1 MARSYATAARLKR
14 TAARRICGAVTTK
27 PGTFAQRFATL
38 RKQRG
43 PFCLGL
49 DPTPELLLAWGLK
62 DDIWGLRTFCNRL
75 IDAAA
80 QQVSVWKPQSAFFER
95 FGAAGLEVLADI
107 IGSIHAVGALALL
120 DVKRGDIGST
130 NEAYASALLG
140 PDSALGAD
148 AVTLHAYLGFAALE
162 PFLQRA
168 QRTGCGLFVMV
179 RSSNPE
185 GDALQHAQIAP
196 GVSVAQYL
204 CDEIR
209 AHNAKVQPDGI
220 GPVGAVIGLTCDDA
234 AEHVAR
240 VDNGLVLAPGI
251 GAQGGTFEQLRL
263 RFAGGKERVL
273 VSASRAV
280 LARGP
285 DERALRKAITEH
297 CSAAMEAL
305 S

>member
-1 MARSYATAARLKR
+1 MS
-14 TAARRICGAVTTK
+14 TK
-27 PGTFAQRFATL
+27 PGTFAQRFAVL

-49 DPTPELLLAWGLK
+49 DPTPELLAAWGLK
-62 DDIWGLRTFCNRL
+62 DDIWGLRTFCNRVV
-75 IDAAA
+75 DAGA
-80 QQVSVWKPQSAFFER
+80 QQISVWKPQSAFFER

-107 IGSIHAVGALALL
+107 IGSIHAMGGLALL

-140 PDSALGAD
+140 PDSAMGAD

-168 QRTGCGLFVMV
+168 QRTGCGLFVVV

-185 GDALQHAQIAP
+185 GEALQHAQIAP
-196 GVSVAQYL
+196 GVTVAQRL

-209 AHNAKVQPDGI
+209 AHNDKAQPDGI

-234 AEHVAR
+234 GEHLAR
-240 VDNGLVLAPGI
+240 LSNALVLAPGL
-251 GAQGGTFEQLRL
+251 GAQGGTFEQLAQ
-263 RFAGGKERVL
+263 RFGSAKERVL
-273 VSASRAV
+273 ASASRAV

-297 CSAAMEAL
+297 CSSAAEAL